1 MIARLERWLTLSLLL
16 AAAAWFAV
24 AMAHDRPVLALV
36 GALVLLLGYAAVLAV
51 EFGLMASVNRTDPAP
66 PASALHVLGAWWG
79 EVLTAPRVFCWRQ
92 PFRSHRYDN
101 HLPADACGQRGVLLV
116 HGFMCNRGLW
126 NPWLQRLRDA
136 GVPCIAI
143 DLEPPFG
150 SIDAYA
156 PLVERAVQQLETATS
171 VPPVIIA
178 HSMGGLAVR
187 VWLDRYRADA
197 RVDRVVTVGTPHHGT
212 WVGRAGLAINAHQMA
227 LGSTWLT
234 DLARRE
240 PRSRYA
246 RFTCYYSHCDNIV
259 FPASSATLPGA
270 DNRHVSAVAHVD
282 LVYHER
288 LSREILDSLCDTDVD
303 SGARGATDAKAR

>member
-1 MIARLERWLTLSLLL
+1 VIARLERWFTLSLLL
-16 AAAAWFAV
+16 AASVWFAY
-24 AMAHDRPVLALV
+24 ALANDRPALALG
-36 GALVLLLGYAAVLAV
+36 GALLLLLGYAVVLAI
-51 EFGLMASVNRTDPAP
+51 EFGLMAAVNRADPAP
-66 PASALHVLGAWWG
+66 RASALQLLRAWWG
-79 EVLTAPRVFCWRQ
+79 EVLTAPRVFCWMQ
-92 PFRSHRYDN
+92 PFRSHHYDN
-101 HLPADACGQRGVLLV
+101 HLPPDALGQRGVLLV

-156 PLVERAVQQLETATS
+156 PLVERAVQQLEAATC
-171 VPPVIIA
+171 VPPAVVA

-187 VWLDRYRADA
+187 VWLDRYRADE
-197 RVDRVVTVGTPHHGT
+197 RIERVVTVGSPHHGS
-212 WVGRAGLAINAHQMA
+212 WIGRAGLAANARQTA
-227 LGSTWLT
+227 LGSAWLAE
-234 DLARRE
+234 LQRRE
-240 PRSRYA
+240 PQSRYA

-288 LSREILDSLCDTDVD
+288 LSREILDSLCSTAAG
-303 SGARGATDAKAR
+303 SGPRATDDTAAR